1 MFGDRVHYALSVL
14 DVTLGFA
21 KLQPRS
27 GIVVAGLSVLEQTSQ
42 DGREFPRERAGVD
55 EVAVERS
62 EHLSMAGERLT
73 AGQQHCRDGVECGV
87 VRPRRGVA
95 RSPSLE

>member
-14 DVTLGFA
+14 HVTLGFA
-21 KLQPRS
+21 NLQARS

-42 DGREFPRERAGVD
+42 DRREFRRERAGVD
-55 EVAVERS
+55 EVPIERS

-73 AGQQHCRDGVECGV
+73 AGQSTAET
-87 VRPRRGVA
+87 A
-95 RSPSLE
+95 WKAA